1 MLRKIKDKAQAITLR
16 RTRRVRYKLKKD
28 NRKVRLSI
36 FISNLHIYAQLIDDI
51 KGVSLASSSTLDKAL
66 KITKTSNKEAAKA
79 VGKAIAEKGLKAGVT
94 EVVFDR
100 GGNLFHGKVKS
111 LADSAREYGLKF

>member
-1 MLRKIKDKAQAITLR
+1 MLRRIKDKSKATTLR

-28 NRKVRLSI
+28 NRRVRLSI
-36 FISNLHIYAQLIDDI
+36 FISNLHIYAQLIDDV
-51 KGVSLASSSTLDKAL
+51 KGVSLASASTLDKTL
-66 KITKTSNKEAAKA
+66 KLTKTSNKDAASA
-79 VGKAIAEKGLKAGVT
+79 VGKAIAEKGVKVGVT

-111 LADSAREYGLKF
+111 LADSARENGLKF